1 MVNIKSKNLLVLIME
16 IEGEDPQK
24 VLEELKEKLN
34 PKFFSKKG
42 DFPFLI
48 KAKKGTKPEVV
59 EAVMEYLVD
68 SGFVPL
74 FYSEEIV
81 EREDKKEET
90 FDWEKVSG
98 HDVLIVNRTV
108 RAGQLIEHPGDI
120 IIVGDVNP
128 DAEVRAAGNVMVF
141 GELRGI
147 AWAGYPGN
155 KEAFILAFKMKPQQ
169 LRIANIFAPG
179 EELKGE
185 LEGVHQAYVVEV
197 DGHYEIE
204 VKPVGEK
211 GKKFA

>member
-1 MVNIKSKNLLVLIME
+1 MINIKSKNLLVLIVE
-16 IEGEDPQK
+16 VEGDDPQR
-24 VLEELKEKLN
+24 VLEELAERLN
-34 PKFFSKKG
+34 PNFFSKKG

-48 KAKKGTKPEVV
+48 KAKKGTSPKVI
-59 EAVMEYLVD
+59 EAVMEYLVEH
-68 SGFVPL
+68 GFVPL
-74 FYSEEIV
+74 FYSEEGIKE
-81 EREDKKEET
+81 ERKREET

>member
-1 MVNIKSKNLLVLIME
+1 MINIKSKNLLVLIVE
-16 IEGEDPQK
+16 VEGDDPQR
-24 VLEELKEKLN
+24 VLEELAERLN
-34 PKFFSKKG
+34 PNFFSKKG

-48 KAKKGTKPEVV
+48 KAKKGTSPKVI
-59 EAVMEYLVD
+59 EAVMEYLVEH
-68 SGFVPL
+68 GFVPL
-74 FYSEEIV
+74 FYSEEGIKE
-81 EREDKKEET
+81 ERKREET

-179 EELKGE
+179 EGLDDRDNTPKKAKV
-185 LEGVHQAYVVEV
+185 VHEN
-197 DGHYEIE
+197 GHCEIE
-204 VKPVGEK
+204 IEPLL
-211 GKKFA
+211 